1 LIRRGEIYL
10 ANFGQTKG
18 NEQAGIRPVIVIQ
31 SDLGNENSNSTIV
44 AALSTRR
51 FAAEYPFHVHLAP
64 KQSGLREASTVLL
77 EQIQTM
83 FQERLGQRIGHAT
96 PDAMQEVDRALHVS
110 LGLLD

>member
-1 LIRRGEIYL
+1 MIRRGEIYL

-44 AALSTRR
+44 ASLTTRN
-51 FAAEYPFHVHLAP
+51 FTANYPFHVHITP
-64 KQSGLREASTVLL
+64 RQSGLREASTILL
-77 EQIQTM
+77 EQLQTM
-83 FQERLGQRIGHAT
+83 FQERLGQRIGRAV
-96 PDAMQEVDRALHVS
+96 PEVMQEVDRALHVS